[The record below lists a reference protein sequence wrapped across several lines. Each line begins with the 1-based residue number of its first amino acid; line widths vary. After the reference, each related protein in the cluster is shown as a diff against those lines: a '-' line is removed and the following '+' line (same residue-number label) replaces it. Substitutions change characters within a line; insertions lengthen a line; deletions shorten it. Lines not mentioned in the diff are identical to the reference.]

1 MAASR
6 DPPKVLWTRAS
17 PPAMPIHRL
26 PVSPR
31 RSRVGLC
38 ALLLVGVSACYT
50 PAEQLV
56 NADRDTYAVLEKRRA
71 ELGAEGGFSIEP
83 PADSLRQ
90 RMLDGAAPGPLGLV
104 ETLDVAAE
112 NSRDFQRRKE
122 DLYLSALD
130 LTLERFAFQAQR
142 SGQFAAALQGS
153 GAEAQNVGFGAG
165 AAVRRLLGT
174 GAQILGDVG
183 LSLAR
188 NISTGDAWGLTSD
201 LGLSVTQPLLRGF
214 GKRIVMEPLTQA
226 ERNVVYQARSFERF
240 RRTFA
245 VDVTSRYLR
254 ILQQMSQL
262 ENERANFDN
271 LQQVR
276 ERNEALSLAG
286 RLSEVQVA
294 QAQQNELSSKVRLI
308 EQEQRLQTSL
318 DNFKLFL
325 GLPIHTPLALQ
336 SDEVEQLDAGGG
348 LDVPEVLAIEF
359 ALAQRLD
366 HLTVLDQVADAERKV
381 PIAANRLLARVDVN
395 ASVDARSELNKP
407 LEYDKDNVGW
417 LLGLDVTL
425 PIDLIAERNAYRE
438 TLVTL
443 ERAKRSQIESADSIR
458 VALRDE
464 LRQARTQLETLR
476 IQENAVELAERRIE
490 STQLNQQAGRAET
503 RDILEAQEAL
513 RQARNALIAARVD
526 FHLARLSLWRD
537 MELLRVDDSGVG
549 ADFALLQSEP
559 WSSLIETAPEPETEP
574 DPTDPDVPDPNP
586 SEPSPAELPR

>member
-1 MAASR
+1 
-6 DPPKVLWTRAS
+6 
-17 PPAMPIHRL
+17 MPIHRL
-26 PVSPR
+26 PLTPR
-31 RSRVGLC
+31 RTRVALC
-38 ALLLVGVSACYT
+38 ALLLAGGSACYS
-50 PAEQLV
+50 PAEQLA

-83 PADSLRQ
+83 PVDSLRQ
-90 RMLDGAAPGPLGLV
+90 RMLDGATPGPLGLI
-104 ETLDVAAE
+104 ETLNVAAE

-142 SGQFAAALQGS
+142 SGQIAAVLDGS
-153 GAEAQNVGFGAG
+153 GAEAQNVSFGAG
-165 AAVRRLLGT
+165 AAVRRLLGA
-174 GAQILGDVG
+174 GAQIIGDVG

-188 NISTGDAWGLTSD
+188 NISTGDGWGLTSD

-308 EQEQRLQTSL
+308 EQEQRLQTAL

-325 GLPIHTPLALQ
+325 GLPIHTPLALEPG
-336 SDEVEQLDAGGG
+336 EVEQLDAGGG
-348 LDVPEVLAIEF
+348 LDVPEELAIDF

-381 PIAANRLLARVDVN
+381 PIAANRLLAGIDVTT
-395 ASVDARSELNKP
+395 SVEARSEVNRP
-407 LEYDKDNVGW
+407 LEYDKDNVNW

-425 PIDLIAERNAYRE
+425 PIDLIGERNAYRE
-438 TLVTL
+438 SLVTL
-443 ERAKRSQIESADSIR
+443 ERAKRAQVESADSIR

-537 MELLRVDDSGVG
+537 MELLRVDEAGVG
-549 ADFALLQSEP
+549 ADFELLEGEP
-559 WSSLIETAPEPETEP
+559 WSNLRAPDP
-574 DPTDPDVPDPNP
+574 DPAPAPTDPADTDPNP